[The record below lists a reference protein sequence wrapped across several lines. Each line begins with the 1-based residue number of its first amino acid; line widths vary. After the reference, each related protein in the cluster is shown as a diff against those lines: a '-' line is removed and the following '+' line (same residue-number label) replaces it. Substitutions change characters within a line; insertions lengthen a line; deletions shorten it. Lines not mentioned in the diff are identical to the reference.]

1 MHVTVKHPL
10 TVNKSV
16 QKISPTRYCAV
27 ILFLLI
33 YFYFCEFQIV
43 LQDHNY
49 GADSHT
55 SSVSPEP
62 HSKCGGLN
70 PSAIILQTGQTSKAN
85 NGVCYGSPVM
95 ECREKCMLASQLRP
109 LKSGDGPG
117 VTGSGI
123 SALCP
128 TPRIIFHHFLASG
141 DADNATPV
149 VNGRS
154 YDNEARFVW
163 QSCQPN
169 TEVKSNLT

>member
-1 MHVTVKHPL
+1 MDVIAL
-10 TVNKSV
+10 TIRRNSRKPQLVRNSKTSIHMSV

-70 PSAIILQTGQTSKAN
+70 LCLCHQPADRTDKQGKQWCLLWLPS
-85 NGVCYGSPVM
+85 
-95 ECREKCMLASQLRP
+95 
-109 LKSGDGPG
+109 DGMP
-117 VTGSGI
+117 
-123 SALCP
+123 
-128 TPRIIFHHFLASG
+128 
-141 DADNATPV
+141 
-149 VNGRS
+149 
-154 YDNEARFVW
+154 
-163 QSCQPN
+163 
-169 TEVKSNLT
+169 